1 MVEIAVPEETTPVF
15 IEAKLLNMGGDC
27 RIGIIAPEELD
38 FVVDVFRIAIIGR
51 DTLRCNAAAARKN
64 ALVTIQI
71 RFPIVGNPQQD
82 LHQFGVLGPVHKH
95 PVIASPAVRTVV
107 VEEMRLVGNP
117 CGHVQHI
124 LEQDFTCFVSRP

>member
-1 MVEIAVPEETTPVF
+1 MFVDEGTEMVEIAVPEETTPVF

-71 RFPIVGNPQQD
+71 RFPVVGNPQQD

-107 VEEMRLVGNP
+107 VEEM
-117 CGHVQHI
+117 
-124 LEQDFTCFVSRP
+124 